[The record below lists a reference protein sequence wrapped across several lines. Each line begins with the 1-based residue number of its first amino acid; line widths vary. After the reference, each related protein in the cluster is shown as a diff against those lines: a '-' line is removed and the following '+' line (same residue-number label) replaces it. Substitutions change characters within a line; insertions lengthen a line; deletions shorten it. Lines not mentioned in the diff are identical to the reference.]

1 MKKFYFIF
9 LIIFVSC
16 STPASYNEE
25 DDTFNEK
32 NYSVN
37 NNYKEIELNQS
48 YKFADFSKINSG
60 KAKLYFANKE
70 IFNGYTVALNA
81 GHGTK
86 GGSKIK
92 TYSHPDKSAKITG
105 GTNPKG
111 NIESISISTGMCFTD
126 GMSESEITKRVC
138 IILKKL
144 LLKSGYNVLM
154 IRESDD
160 VQLDNIARTVISNNN
175 ADIHISV
182 HFDGD
187 NLSYDKGCFYCS
199 TPKALDRLPNVKLHR
214 PQSDK
219 LGKNLILGLQDKGL
233 KIYGKGYLD
242 TDLTQTS
249 YSTIPT
255 CTIELGNNKTDYSTK
270 HLEKRAEALLDGI
283 NTYFGLK

>member
-9 LIIFVSC
+9 LMLFVSC
-16 STPASYNEE
+16 STPSSYNTI

-32 NYSVN
+32 DYFVN
-37 NNYKEIELNQS
+37 NDYIEIELNQS
-48 YKFADFSKINSG
+48 YQFANFSKINSG
-60 KAKLYFANKE
+60 KAKLYYSNKE
-70 IFNGYTVALNA
+70 IFNGHTVALNA

-86 GGSKIK
+86 GGNKVK

-105 GTNPKG
+105 SSNNKG
-111 NIESISISTGMCFTD
+111 NIESISISGGMCFID

-175 ADIHISV
+175 ADIHISI

-187 NLSYDKGCFYCS
+187 YFSYDKGCFYCS
-199 TPKALDRLPNVKLHR
+199 IPEALDSLPNVKSHR

-219 LGKNLILGLQDKGL
+219 LGKSLILGLKNKGL
-233 KIYGKGYLD
+233 KIFNKGFLD
-242 TDLTQTS
+242 SDLTQTS

-255 CTIELGNNKTDYSTK
+255 CTIELGNNNTDYSTK
-270 HLEKRAEALLDGI
+270 NLEKRAEALLDGI
-283 NTYFGLK
+283 NRYFSLM